1 LIISHKHKFIFIK
14 TRKTAGTS
22 IEISLSRFCGK
33 NDIITP
39 ITPED
44 EKIRKEFLIGPQNY
58 QLHKSGKIFFKIKSI
73 IYKNKIKNEFY
84 NHAPGIE
91 IKKEIGEEVW
101 NSYYK
106 FCFDRNPWDKTIS
119 LYWWDKRL
127 SRARNLGFDEWFES
141 RKKIGLTHYNYPLY
155 SDNNDKILVD
165 FVGKYENLETDLL
178 KICNKIGIE
187 FDNWL
192 PKAKGGFRKDKKHY
206 SCYFNEEQKEFI
218 NKYFKK
224 EIELMNYSFDS

>member
-1 LIISHKHKFIFIK
+1 MIISHKHKFIFIK

-44 EKIRKEFLIGPQNY
+44 EKMRKEFSIGPQNY
-58 QLHKSGKIFFKIKSI
+58 QFHKSRKGFFGIKNI
-73 IYKNKIKNEFY
+73 IYRNKRKNGFY
-84 NHAPGIE
+84 NHIPGIE

-106 FCFDRNPWDKTIS
+106 FCFERNPWDKTIS
-119 LYWWDKRL
+119 LYWWDKQKHR
-127 SRARNLGFDEWFES
+127 RWARNLGFDEWFES
-141 RKKIGLTHYNYPLY
+141 TKKKGFRHYNYPQY

-178 KICNKIGIE
+178 KICNKIGIQ

-206 SCYFNEEQKEFI
+206 SYYFNEEQKEFI

-224 EIELMNYSFDS
+224 EI